1 MTFRHNLHTI
11 AFFVPPPFGC
21 SQARKPSNEA
31 GILLGIPYSDG
42 IAEGCQE
49 RFQLHSSH
57 GAVLGIWR
65 SSLTFARKK
74 RIGEGMPP
82 GYKEG
87 EVLHVEE
94 Q

>member
-11 AFFVPPPFGC
+11 AFFVPPIWLLTG
-21 SQARKPSNEA
+21 RKPSNEA

-65 SSLTFARKK
+65 SGLTFARKK